1 MSTSLSLCILA
12 QKLPEQKG
20 AFRDVPQKALFG
32 NHHPELSLSEHEL
45 SVAPAEKR
53 FPRILSR
60 SLRPISLVNSAP
72 EIILFELHS
81 K

>member
-1 MSTSLSLCILA
+1 MSTSLSLFILA

-32 NHHPELSLSEHEL
+32 NHHPELSLSEPEHEL
-45 SVAPAEKR
+45 SVASAEKR

-60 SLRPISLVNSAP
+60 SLEPISLVNSAP
-72 EIILFELHS
+72 EIILLE
-81 K
+81 